1 MRRLWLD
8 CGFQIKGLD
17 DDGHIEG
24 LGAVFGNVDL
34 GFDRIER
41 GAFRETLKKLK
52 EGIPML
58 WQHFSDVPIGLWD
71 GLRESAKGL
80 VVEGDINLD
89 VQQGREARSLAKQG
103 AVKGLSIGYIPRDF
117 EFEDEVRVLKR
128 VDLIEVS
135 LATFPMNPDARIA
148 GVKHATR
155 RELERSLKEDYG
167 LNKRCATHVAAI
179 IRNETDGSEWDTH
192 SGNGQS
198 PNIGQMSDRL
208 RTLAQDLRNG

>member
-8 CGFQIKGLD
+8 CGFQIKGVD

-117 EFEDEVRVLKR
+117 EFEDEVRVLTR
-128 VDLIEVS
+128 IDLVEVS

-167 LNKRCATHVAAI
+167 LNKRSATHVAAM
-179 IRNETDGSEWDTH
+179 IRKETDASEWDTH
-192 SGNGQS
+192 SGRGS
-198 PNIGQMSDRL
+198 
-208 RTLAQDLRNG
+208 TQDLGSLSAMLRRSAEELRL